1 MSSNNESDT
10 VRPSANPE
18 ALEIMHELS
27 TLLDCGLDRQA
38 VQAAM
43 ELLESGVS
51 AEALATAVIELRRPQ
66 QAADAQKSSSSGGN

>member
-1 MSSNNESDT
+1 MSDNAA
-10 VRPSANPE
+10 RPSTNPE

-38 VQAAM
+38 LQAAM

-51 AEALATAVIELRRPQ
+51 AEALATAVIELRRKQQ
-66 QAADAQKSSSSGGN
+66 QATADVGVVGSTPRQR